1 MNGLGNGY
9 REPRLKLTI
18 WAKGAPIPNYNSDE
32 WRRDH
37 NGSAMWFRDYGDRN
51 SDYGWEIDHIVP
63 SSLGGSDAISNLRPL
78 NWRANASRGG
88 VLSNL

>member
-18 WAKGAPIPNYNSDE
+18 CDSDE

-37 NGSAMWFRDYGDRN
+37 NGSAMWFSDYGDRN

-63 SSLGGSDAISNLRPL
+63 SSLAGRTLSVISGP
-78 NWRANASRGG
+78 
-88 VLSNL
+88 